1 MHMMVDNS
9 NSDSNIPN
17 HGEALISWVLL
28 PPHWNRENF
37 NLDLLVMRR
46 RNWLLNGWYQ
56 LLVMIQSGLDSICLL
71 WEYRTEPL

>member
-1 MHMMVDNS
+1 MQMMVDNS

-17 HGEALISWVLL
+17 HGEALISLVLL
-28 PPHWNRENF
+28 TPHWNRENF